1 MKPFNLPAINKY
13 NQIMQEHQ
21 QARQR
26 ITPYVLTHN
35 INTGE
40 TYPPIK
46 IDLAYKNRSVLIT
59 CKTF

>member
-1 MKPFNLPAINKY
+1 MNPSTFLQWINKY

-40 TYPPIK
+40 PTHIEKLTVHIK
-46 IDLAYKNRSVLIT
+46 IGP
-59 CKTF
+59 CW

>member
-1 MKPFNLPAINKY
+1 
-13 NQIMQEHQ
+13 MQEHQ

-40 TYPPIK
+40 PTHK
-46 IDLAYKNRSVLIT
+46 I
-59 CKTF
+59 F

>member
-1 MKPFNLPAINKY
+1 
-13 NQIMQEHQ
+13 MQEHQ

-46 IDLAYKNRSVLIT
+46 IDLAYKNRSVLIA